1 MGEQYMTTSSRKTAI
16 AFTGLAAVAAL
27 TLTAC
32 NDDGSGSST
41 TTGPTTA
48 ASSPAVSKPT
58 SLPTSMPSK
67 VTIPGAPSG
76 AASTPTGGGAAGGP
90 AATAGQTFKIGQPAT
105 IPFSYGSTKG
115 TIALTVTSIDA
126 GAPSDL
132 APLNLGDKVKG
143 MVPYYVRFSVT
154 NVGDTDL
161 SFTDVSQIKGTLPD
175 GSEAQGVSIF
185 SDFPKCNDNALPSGF
200 TKGKSVQGCI
210 LALAPTASVKVNG
223 AMYWGDPYTL
233 DKGLYWK

>member
-1 MGEQYMTTSSRKTAI
+1 MTTGSRKTAV
-16 AFTGLAAVAAL
+16 ALTGLAAVAAL

-32 NDDGSGSST
+32 NDDGSGSGT
-41 TTGPTTA
+41 TTAPSSAA
-48 ASSPAVSKPT
+48 ASSPAASKPT
-58 SLPTSMPSK
+58 GMPTSMPSK

-76 AASTPTGGGAAGGP
+76 DASSPAGGGGGATAGP

-126 GAPSDL
+126 GVPSDL

-154 NVGDTDL
+154 NVGNSDL
-161 SFTDVSQIKGTLPD
+161 SFTNVSEIKGLLPD

-210 LALAPTASVKVNG
+210 LALAPTASVKVDG

-233 DKGLYWK
+233 DKGVYWK